1 MALEFRAES
10 LAASR
15 FRREERPLKRRSI
28 RRLQAPVLAKAVYVS
43 KQ

>member
-10 LAASR
+10 FAASR
-15 FRREERPLKRRSI
+15 FRREERPLTRRSI
-28 RRLQAPVLAKAVYVS
+28 RRLQTPVLAKAVYVS